1 VQNVAHGSL
10 LRGARQQLHVQI
22 AEALETHSPELMDS
36 QPELF
41 AQHYAEAGL
50 VEKSVACWGKA
61 GRRSAARSAL
71 AEAAKQFQKALD
83 QLALLPDDI
92 ERRRQE
98 LEYYSALGTVLQAVK
113 GYPAP
118 ETGQAHA
125 RARVLWEQLGS
136 PSEFLQIPYAQSVYH
151 AIRGEFDL
159 AQGLAEDLL
168 RLSRQRNDA
177 AGLVLA
183 HQCIGGNLMFVGSFC
198 AIPIA
203 SRRDARALRSGLS
216 RLAGPSGRATP
227 LAVAQAHLGTSFSV
241 SGFRTRHWHVVTQ
254 PSLRLGGWLT
264 RRLSCEPRVWRQTAF
279 ARRGQRSH
287 GRANKAGDCG
297 PTEQDF
303 PVWRAQG
310 TISRG
315 WVKVKDGD
323 VAEGISLLRSGSA
336 AYRATGATTWMPH
349 YIALLARACE
359 IAGQIEESSIL

>member
-1 VQNVAHGSL
+1 MPPDAVYALKHALVQDVAHGSP

-183 HQCIGGNLMFVGSFC
+183 HQCIGGNLMFVGSF
-198 AIPIA
+198 A
-203 SRRDARALRSGLS
+203 
-216 RLAGPSGRATP
+216 PS
-227 LAVAQAHLGTSFSV
+227 
-241 SGFRTRHWHVVTQ
+241 
-254 PSLRLGGWLT
+254 
-264 RRLSCEPRVWRQTAF
+264 
-279 ARRGQRSH
+279 RSH
-287 GRANKAGDCG
+287 LEETLALYD
-297 PTEQDF
+297 
-303 PVWRAQG
+303 PVCHG
-310 TISRG
+310 
-315 WVKVKDGD
+315 
-323 VAEGISLLRSGSA
+323 SLV
-336 AYRATGATTWMPH
+336 H
-349 YIALLARACE
+349 Q
-359 IAGQIEESSIL
+359 AGQHPWR

>member
-41 AQHYAEAGL
+41 APHYAEAGL

-227 LAVAQAHLGTSFSV
+227 LAVAQAHLGTV
-241 SGFRTRHWHVVTQ
+241 LLCLGFPNQALAR
-254 PSLRLGGWLT
+254 SNAAIAEA
-264 RRLSCEPRVWRQTAF
+264 RRLAHP
-279 ARRGQRSH
+279 
-287 GRANKAGDCG
+287 
-297 PTEQDF
+297 
-303 PVWRAQG
+303 
-310 TISRG
+310 
-315 WVKVKDGD
+315 
-323 VAEGISLLRSGSA
+323 
-336 AYRATGATTWMPH
+336 
-349 YIALLARACE
+349 
-359 IAGQIEESSIL
+359 SS